1 MGDGFSLI
9 CETVTGFVIIFG
21 LIFAMGAVVAGARW
35 VDVLRHG
42 AWWVNSLVD
51 FYGLICLVWIDFC
64 VVRVVFVMGWG
75 MFKGISIN
83 LDLNFFFFFFF
94 FGTESGFVVCSSH
107 LFSLKFMGN
116 EKP

>member
-1 MGDGFSLI
+1 
-9 CETVTGFVIIFG
+9 
-21 LIFAMGAVVAGARW
+21 MGALVAGARW

-64 VVRVVFVMGWG
+64 VVGVVFVMGWG

-83 LDLNFFFFFFF
+83 LGLKKNFFSL
-94 FGTESGFVVCSSH
+94 GLNLGLLFVPPICSH
-107 LFSLKFMGN
+107 
-116 EKP
+116 

>member
-9 CETVTGFVIIFG
+9 CEMVTGFVIIFG
-21 LIFAMGAVVAGARW
+21 LIFAMGVVVAGARW

-64 VVRVVFVMGWG
+64 VVGVVFVMGWG

-83 LDLNFFFFFFF
+83 LGLKKKKFFS
-94 FGTESGFVVCSSH
+94 GIESGFVVCSSH
-107 LFSLKFMGN
+107 LFSLKFMGK
-116 EKP
+116 EKH